1 VPLQF
6 RTAVSLLAVEL
17 DAHIWQM
24 SNAARPKTD
33 ACTVGDAVYLN
44 EQTQHVSNAC
54 DRALLM
60 LECTLKNRQ
69 HVG

>member
-1 VPLQF
+1 MQPDPRQKE
-6 RTAVSLLAVEL
+6 S
-17 DAHIWQM
+17 
-24 SNAARPKTD
+24 AAKH